1 MSQVLELNPGNFTAE
16 VLQSELPVL
25 VDFWAPWCGPC
36 RMMSPILDNLATE
49 LVGQIKIVKVNVD
62 DSANQSLA
70 VQYGIQGIPNL
81 KLFKAGQEIADF
93 VGMRQQDSL
102 RQDILAKIA

>member
-25 VDFWAPWCGPC
+25 VDFWAPWCGQC

>member
-1 MSQVLELNPGNFTAE
+1 
-16 VLQSELPVL
+16 
-25 VDFWAPWCGPC
+25 
-36 RMMSPILDNLATE
+36 MMAPILDNLVIEFAGK
-49 LVGQIKIVKVNVD
+49 VKIAKVNVD
-62 DSANQSLA
+62 DPVNQSLA

-102 RQDILAKIA
+102 LQDILAKIA

>member
-36 RMMSPILDNLATE
+36 RMMSSILDNLATE

>member
-1 MSQVLELNPGNFTAE
+1 MSQVLELNPGNFATE
-16 VLQSELPVL
+16 VLSSELPVL

-36 RMMSPILDNLATE
+36 RMMAPILDNLAGD
-49 LVGQIKIVKVNVD
+49 LAGQVKITKVNVD
-62 DSANQSLA
+62 DPANQPLA
-70 VQYGIQGIPNL
+70 AQYGIQGIPNL

-102 RQDILAKIA
+102 RQEILAKLA

>member
-1 MSQVLELNPGNFTAE
+1 
-16 VLQSELPVL
+16 
-25 VDFWAPWCGPC
+25 
-36 RMMSPILDNLATE
+36 MMSPILDNLATE